1 MKSPPKIILNSD
13 LVTVVADA
21 DPPKDDDQEE
31 APSHPEEPAQ
41 AETVKEQLSQDE
53 DEDEEVSKSEVNEK
67 LTEEITDRILAQ
79 VLQEE
84 LSETDLKQ
92 VFTRQ
97 VPKPKPTESIIKSN
111 KAQVSSPGG
120 SRVRSESPP
129 MLEVAVTSETNFN
142 INQSISVDQI
152 IAGVD
157 TSLEAVDQYVEGI
170 FAQIR
175 IRAKQFMNAF
185 YTPIYRNPIN
195 VLTKIQKQ
203 GIATPPQPAAD
214 KDDDKD

>member
-1 MKSPPKIILNSD
+1 M
-13 LVTVVADA
+13 
-21 DPPKDDDQEE
+21 
-31 APSHPEEPAQ
+31 
-41 AETVKEQLSQDE
+41 
-53 DEDEEVSKSEVNEK
+53 
-67 LTEEITDRILAQ
+67 
-79 VLQEE
+79 LQEE
-84 LSETDLKQ
+84 LSEADLKQ
-92 VFTRQ
+92 VFTRK
-97 VPKPKPTESIIKSN
+97 VPKAQPSETTKST
-111 KAQVSSPGG
+111 KVQVSSPGG

-203 GIATPPQPAAD
+203 GIATPPRPTAGKDGD
-214 KDDDKD
+214 KEDDGGSDKGDEED